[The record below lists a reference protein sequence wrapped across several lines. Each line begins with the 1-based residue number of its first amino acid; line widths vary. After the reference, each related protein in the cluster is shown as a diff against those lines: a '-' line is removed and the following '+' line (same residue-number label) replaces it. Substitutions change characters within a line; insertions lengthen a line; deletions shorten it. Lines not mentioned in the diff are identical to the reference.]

1 MTTEN
6 EAYVLF
12 LRYHLQEF
20 IKRLRQIPPDK
31 WEWQPALPAPSARL
45 LAEHAYAWLW
55 TDRQHLLE
63 PDATRHA
70 HTPPPP
76 VEQQALCNALEEE
89 EKWWHDFLPPLTEE
103 QLEEK
108 RKQFGIP
115 SRTVRWFVGHTLQNV
130 IYKNGQLATIYF
142 ALGLDG
148 TEPYVAP
155 MPNDYYA
162 QLDSILAL
170 PLHAAAFR
178 GDVAGLEALL
188 DSGADVN
195 ARDAHGVTPLIAAI
209 TQGHIEVIRLLLA
222 RGADVQA
229 QDKEGYAALQ
239 YAEALG
245 LPEAAALIKDHSPEE
260 SAR

>member
-1 MTTEN
+1 MQTEN
-6 EAYVLF
+6 EAYAF
-12 LRYHLQEF
+12 LLRMHLQEL
-20 IKRLRQIPPDK
+20 IERLRQIPPDK

-45 LAEHAYAWLW
+45 LAEHAYAWLLA
-55 TDRQHLLE
+55 DRQHLLE

-70 HTPPPP
+70 HTPQLPAG
-76 VEQQALCNALEEE
+76 QQALCDALEQE
-89 EKWWHDFLPPLTEE
+89 EKWWSDFLPTLTAE
-103 QLEEK
+103 QLAEK
-108 RKQFGIP
+108 RKQFGMSP
-115 SRTVRWFVGHTLQNV
+115 RTVRWFVGHTLQNV

-162 QLDSILAL
+162 QLDAILAL

-178 GDVAGLEALL
+178 GDITGLEALL
-188 DSGADVN
+188 ESGADVD
-195 ARDAHGVTPLIAAI
+195 ARDDHGVTPLIAAI
-209 TQGHIEVIRLLLA
+209 TQGHREVIRLLLD

-229 QDKEGYAALQ
+229 QDKEGYTALQ
-239 YAEALG
+239 YAEAFG
-245 LPEAAALIKDHSPEE
+245 PPEAVALLRNRLPEE